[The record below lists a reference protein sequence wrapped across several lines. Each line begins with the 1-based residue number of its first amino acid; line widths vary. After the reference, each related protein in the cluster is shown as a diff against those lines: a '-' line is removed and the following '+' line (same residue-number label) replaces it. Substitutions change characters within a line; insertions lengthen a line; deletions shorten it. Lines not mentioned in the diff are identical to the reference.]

1 MATTAGGSC
10 LRKWFPFTFPFNCTY
25 CLKNPGTARRWK
37 PNVKARLL
45 VASRVFLCT
54 NWVFLCLWV
63 KKKGGGGTNTN
74 ENEHHGYSCHSVRKG
89 CWRKKILPSTTQVH
103 TSMSQHAQKEQPRLG
118 SSSEKASRNQGEGHA
133 LLHWNTNSNSCNAHL
148 NPQSQVLHRNNGIDI
163 KYESC
168 PTSISTSRH
177 FDHELMSFVLLS
189 RYTHISYFRALHA
202 TCHWVKSFLPVTT
215 RQVSIYCV

>member
-63 KKKGGGGTNTN
+63 KKKRGGAQIPMRMNTMA
-74 ENEHHGYSCHSVRKG
+74 
-89 CWRKKILPSTTQVH
+89 ILAIQ
-103 TSMSQHAQKEQPRLG
+103 L
-118 SSSEKASRNQGEGHA
+118 EKAVEGRRFCQA
-133 LLHWNTNSNSCNAHL
+133 LLKFIHPWANM
-148 NPQSQVLHRNNGIDI
+148 HRKNNQDLGAVVRRPVEIKVRDMHFYTGIQTATVVM
-163 KYESC
+163 
-168 PTSISTSRH
+168 PTST
-177 FDHELMSFVLLS
+177 LNLK
-189 RYTHISYFRALHA
+189 Y
-202 TCHWVKSFLPVTT
+202 
-215 RQVSIYCV
+215 SIGIMG